1 MNKKLFT
8 QLTKT
13 ILSQDSEESLG
24 EFLKG
29 ILTPDEIEKLC
40 TRLEIA
46 KMLKQKIP
54 QREIAEKLGIGI
66 ATVTRGSR
74 ELKRGSFKNL

>member
-1 MNKKLFT
+1 MDNKQFNH
-8 QLTKT
+8 LTKT
-13 ILSQDSEESLG
+13 ILLQDSEESLG
-24 EFLKG
+24 KFLKA
-29 ILTPDEIEKLC
+29 ILTPDEIENFC

-54 QREIAEKLGIGI
+54 QRKIAEKLGIGI

>member
-1 MNKKLFT
+1 MDNKQFNH
-8 QLTKT
+8 LTKT
-13 ILSQDSEESLG
+13 ILLQDSEESLG
-24 EFLKG
+24 KFLKA

-54 QREIAEKLGIGI
+54 QRKIAEKLGIGI

-74 ELKRGSFKNL
+74 ELKRGSFKNR